1 MTNAD
6 GERGTGFRLSF
17 RELGLGCGGR
27 LSIGVGGQVRF
38 LRSRGI
44 YIYIVHLHFNM
55 TSTEYVYLGFCIPPL
70 PPPFL
75 LIGYIYLRL
84 IYIK

>member
-6 GERGTGFRLSF
+6 GEQGTGFRLSF

-38 LRSRGI
+38 PMSKGI
-44 YIYIVHLHFNM
+44 TLM
-55 TSTEYVYLGFCIPPL
+55 TSTENVFGILDPL
-70 PPPFL
+70 PL
-75 LIGYIYLRL
+75 LL
-84 IYIK
+84 

>member
-38 LRSRGI
+38 ERLRGLS
-44 YIYIVHLHFNM
+44 FS
-55 TSTEYVYLGFCIPPL
+55 TSTKHTRDFGPL
-70 PPPFL
+70 L
-75 LIGYIYLRL
+75 LLY
-84 IYIK
+84 

>member
-27 LSIGVGGQVRF
+27 LGIGVGGQVRF
-38 LRSRGI
+38 ERLRGSFIHDVNRTFKRFWTPNLLLLLGRI
-44 YIYIVHLHFNM
+44 YRYMQL
-55 TSTEYVYLGFCIPPL
+55 YY
-70 PPPFL
+70 
-75 LIGYIYLRL
+75 
-84 IYIK
+84 